1 VAATVAAWGRSW
13 PDVAEN
19 GAMRAV
25 LQRAT
30 SASVTVEGEV
40 TGRLDTPGLVVLVG
54 ASVEDT
60 DTEAAQ
66 LAEKVANLRIL
77 DGEASL
83 LDAGATALVVSQFT
97 LYGDVRRG
105 RRPSWSRSAP
115 AETAEPLY
123 ERFIAELGR
132 LGVAVERGVFGAM
145 MDVALVNSGPF
156 TVWVDTDD
164 LKGPRRG

>member
-1 VAATVAAWGRSW
+1 
-13 PDVAEN
+13 VAEN

-40 TGRLDTPGLVVLVG
+40 TGRLDSPGLVVLLG

-60 DTEAAQ
+60 MDHAVQ
-66 LAEKVANLRIL
+66 LAEKVAHLRIL

-83 LDAGATALVVSQFT
+83 VGAGAPALVVSQFT

-115 AETAEPLY
+115 AGTAEPLY
-123 ERFIAELGR
+123 ERFIAELEGQ
-132 LGVAVERGVFGAM
+132 GVRVERGVFGAM
-145 MDVALVNSGPF
+145 MEVALVNSGPF